1 MSAGHLDGD
10 FPLHWLPIACLLPF
24 GFAQLF
30 KWSQR
35 LGCRGPI
42 VVSTNYLMLACV
54 LALYLLVSDGLELA
68 PGIIKIGMI
77 TGIVFVAS
85 MLVMT
90 RALEITDVAGVL
102 IAFRMSIILPIGLA
116 VWLWDERANP
126 IQVTGIF
133 LSLLALYLMTHNP
146 GQHHRLKGA
155 GALALLMS
163 VFILQ
168 ELAQTCMRWV
178 HYAGFSPDL
187 VKVLAVTGLTA
198 GMAGAIFNLL
208 SGRRPTQSELVMG
221 GWIGLFSALALTSNL
236 IALSRIPGTI
246 YFPIMGSAVVLL
258 DNLAAHFVWKEPFK
272 KAGIAGV
279 FLAILA
285 ILMVVG
291 WR

>member
-1 MSAGHLDGD
+1 M
-10 FPLHWLPIACLLPF
+10 FWLPIACLLSF

-35 LGCRGPI
+35 RGCRGPI
-42 VVSTNYLMLACV
+42 VVSANYLMLACV
-54 LALYLLVSDGLELA
+54 LALYLLVSDRLELA
-68 PGIIKIGMI
+68 PGIIKIGII
-77 TGIVFVAS
+77 TGVVFVTS
-85 MLVMT
+85 MFVMT

-102 IAFRMSIILPIGLA
+102 TAFRMSIILPIGLA

-126 IQVTGIF
+126 LQVAGIL

-146 GQHHRLKGA
+146 GPHHRIKGA
-155 GALALLMS
+155 CALGLLMS

-168 ELAQTCMRWV
+168 GLAQTCMRWV
-178 HYAGFSPDL
+178 HYAGLSPDL

-198 GMAGAIFNLL
+198 GMAGAMFSLL
-208 SGRRPTQSELVMG
+208 SGRRPTRPELIMG
-221 GWIGLFSALALTSNL
+221 GGIGLFSAMALTSNL

-258 DNLAAHFVWKEPFK
+258 DNLSAHFLWKEPFK

-279 FLAILA
+279 FLAIVA
-285 ILMVVG
+285 ILLVVG